1 MTLEEIKA
9 LDKPYLIAADI
20 AGLMERNPQTIREL
34 ARADKLPFPAE
45 CSDHRVKIPR
55 LAFIRYREEVCGC

>member
-34 ARADKLPFPAE
+34 ARADELPFRAE
-45 CSDHRVKIPR
+45 CSGSRVRIPR
-55 LAFIRYREEVCGC
+55 LAFIRYWEEMCGC

>member
-9 LDKPYLIAADI
+9 LDKPYLIAEDI
-20 AGLMERNPQTIREL
+20 AELMERNPQTIREL

-45 CSDHRVKIPR
+45 CSDHRIKIPR
-55 LAFIRYREEVCGC
+55 LAFIRYREEACGC